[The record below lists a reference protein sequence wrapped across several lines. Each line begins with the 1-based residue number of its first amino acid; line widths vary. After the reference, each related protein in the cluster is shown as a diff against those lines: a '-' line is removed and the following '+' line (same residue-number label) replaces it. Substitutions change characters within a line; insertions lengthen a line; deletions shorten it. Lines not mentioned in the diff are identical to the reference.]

1 MAQSTRKDFGF
12 TPTLFDSSVAEPT
25 SKLLVESMS
34 RMKAAPLATAESPLS
49 HLFPKPAQDQSGQF
63 QLVCEIASGG
73 MATVHLGINR
83 GVAGFEKFAAVKR
96 IHPHLAQDKEF
107 YEMFI
112 DEARIAAQV
121 NHPFVCSVFDFGHA
135 DQSYY
140 IAMEFLNGEPL
151 SKVLACAGEQFLTE
165 ARFPKIVA
173 RIVANLA
180 EGLHAAHSL
189 CDSDGRNMDIIHRDV
204 TPQNLFVLYDGTVRV
219 TDFGIARARHRLH
232 HTHGQRLKGTL
243 SYMAPE
249 QLQRG
254 TLDQGVDIWGLG
266 VVMWEM
272 LTARKLFNA
281 SSEGEAVME
290 VLSQPIVPPSTYNP
304 RVSSALDRIVMRA
317 LERNRSHRYG
327 SARELSRALEQ
338 YLTNSGTSLHAT
350 DVAEWLGRLFPT
362 GDGRGRELLE
372 MARATA
378 EKQPRSERPREEK
391 LPSTRREPLGG
402 SHYVP
407 SPPPRDAMESI
418 SALSLDAAE
427 SVIQSIQSSRTK
439 VSTNSTRSRRRAE
452 HIISAAFVGTLSLIG
467 FGVLGSMHRQA
478 PAASRPSPQVMLNS
492 LIPSRATPAAPH
504 ALTVTKAPVV
514 TQATVEAKAITE
526 TKPAAW
532 SVPLPLDP
540 SQAPRVEPQPT
551 PPSPQ
556 KRVAARA
563 QTVAAAV
570 AGSTPALPD
579 SIPAMPAF
587 LAARD
592 FAPKSQLGG
601 VFIKTTQGP
610 ATIFEAGRRLGT
622 TGQQLDLVAGRH
634 VLSLTSGSGAH
645 DVVVDVAAGNIT
657 VASVSID
664 PSRQ

>member
-1 MAQSTRKDFGF
+1 MA
-12 TPTLFDSSVAEPT
+12 
-25 SKLLVESMS
+25 
-34 RMKAAPLATAESPLS
+34 AAASPLS
-49 HLFPKPAQDQSGQF
+49 HLFPAPAQDQSGQF
-63 QLVCEIASGG
+63 KLVCEIASGG

-151 SKVLACAGEQFLTE
+151 SKVLACAGEKFLSE

-173 RIVANLA
+173 RVVANLA

-189 CDSDGRNMDIIHRDV
+189 CDSDGRNLDIIHRDV
-204 TPQNLFVLYDGTVRV
+204 NPQNLFVLYDGTVRV
-219 TDFGIARARHRLH
+219 TDFGIARARKRMH

-249 QLQRG
+249 QLQRFP
-254 TLDQGVDIWGLG
+254 LDQGVDIWGLG

-290 VLSQPIVPPSTYNP
+290 VLSQPIEPPSKYNP

-338 YLTNSGTSLHAT
+338 YLTNSGTSVHAT

-362 GDGRGRELLE
+362 GADRGRELLD

-378 EKQPRSERPREEK
+378 AKKPRSEPPSEEE
-391 LPSTRREPLGG
+391 LPITRREPLGG

-407 SPPPRDAMESI
+407 SPPPREVMESI
-418 SALSLDAAE
+418 SALSLDAPA
-427 SVIQSIQSSRTK
+427 SVLHSIQSARTK
-439 VSTNSTRSRRRAE
+439 VSTSSMRSRRMAE

-467 FGVLGSMHRQA
+467 FGVLGSLHRQA
-478 PAASRPSPQVMLNS
+478 APAAGTSGPAPQVMLNS
-492 LIPSRATPAAPH
+492 LIPSSATPAATRAAAQTSTP
-504 ALTVTKAPVV
+504 AAPPATAQATAATD
-514 TQATVEAKAITE
+514 TQAAE
-526 TKPAAW
+526 W
-532 SVPLPLDP
+532 SVPLSLDP
-540 SQAPRVEPQPT
+540 GQAPRVAPQPS
-551 PPSPQ
+551 PPSTQ
-556 KRVAARA
+556 KRVASRA
-563 QTVAAAV
+563 QPLPTT
-570 AGSTPALPD
+570 GSASTASLD
-579 SIPAMPAF
+579 STSAMPAF
-587 LAARD
+587 MAARD

-601 VFIKTTQGP
+601 VFIKTAEGP
-610 ATIFEAGRRLGT
+610 AMIFEAGRRLGT

-634 VLSLTSGSGAH
+634 VLSLQSNGEAH
-645 DVVVDVAAGNIT
+645 EVVVDIAAGNVT

-664 PSRQ
+664 GARQ